1 MHLVA
6 KVIDLEISEEEVA
19 LEKEQLLGQDSDLAQ
34 TNALNRL
41 IDRCLLLH
49 QALASGISITEEE
62 FDEALLESLEA
73 SEAEPP
79 EPEQTVFL
87 EANIRRRLI
96 IQKYVRSL
104 CERELPVPDEQL
116 RAFYEDQR
124 EIFLTPESVR
134 ASHILIRAGVP
145 EAEKTARQLHDR
157 ITKPED
163 FQAACREITPG
174 SAGLS
179 SGDLGWFHRGTLIP
193 EIEKAAFA
201 LQAGQISEVF
211 STRHGYHILL
221 VTDRK
226 PEHEVG
232 FEEIRESLK
241 ARLVQLEREF
251 YLIRHLNE
259 LRRQYRDQIRILDDK
274 YSSGL
279 QDLRS

>member
-6 KVIDLEISEEEVA
+6 KVIDLDISEEEVA
-19 LEKEQLLGQDSDLAQ
+19 LEQEQLLGQDSDLAQ
-34 TNALNRL
+34 ANALNRL

-62 FDEALLESLEA
+62 FDDALLESLEA
-73 SEAEPP
+73 AEEEPP
-79 EPEQTVFL
+79 DPEQTVFL

-96 IQKYVRSL
+96 IRKYVRGL

-116 RAFYEDQR
+116 KAFYEDQR
-124 EIFLTPESVR
+124 EIFLTPETVR
-134 ASHILIRAGVP
+134 ASQILIRADAP
-145 EAEKTARQLHDR
+145 EAEKTAQRLHER
-157 ITKPED
+157 IRNPED
-163 FQAACREITPG
+163 FQAACREISPDTAG
-174 SAGLS
+174 ISSA
-179 SGDLGWFHRGTLIP
+179 DLGRFQRGTLIP
-193 EIEKAAFA
+193 EIESAAFA

-211 STRHGYHILL
+211 SSRHGYHILL

-226 PEHEVG
+226 PEHEVD

-279 QDLRS
+279 QKLRS